1 MLKDFS
7 IETFVFLN
15 KIKELTQYL
24 LMKLADGASYV
35 QCVKLAEYQLCAMFA
50 AFWLVL
56 SHSTGQ
62 PDAHAAL

>member
-1 MLKDFS
+1 
-7 IETFVFLN
+7 
-15 KIKELTQYL
+15 
-24 LMKLADGASYV
+24 MKLADGASYV